1 MQNSIVEGKGII
13 KRKTKTTVN
22 YRINLKTIQLN

>member
-13 KRKTKTTVN
+13 KRKTKTAVN